1 MGLGWWWLRALTSGS
16 LLPHWAQ
23 RAMVPTSQLTAWVGD
38 ASCHLP
44 GGAWREQGAGYLGA
58 WLTVLYLRTAGA
70 LKPGQGWGL
79 GAARGCLRKTDLKV
93 NQAGITQQ

>member
-1 MGLGWWWLRALTSGS
+1 MGLGWWWLRGLDLWEPASS
-16 LLPHWAQ
+16 LGAG
-23 RAMVPTSQLTAWVGD
+23 AMVPTSELTTWVGD
-38 ASCHLP
+38 ISCHLP
-44 GGAWREQGAGYLGA
+44 GGAWREQSAGYWGA

-70 LKPGQGWGL
+70 LRPGRGWGL